1 VDICNPNGVKYK
13 VLPSEASVPS
23 TASANSNIFNQHL
36 ATLAD
41 QTEVSFFDLQVLQV
55 LQGVVKVIT

>member
-1 VDICNPNGVKYK
+1 VACGK
-13 VLPSEASVPS
+13 LS
-23 TASANSNIFNQHL
+23 TSISTQISTTHLLHHL

-55 LQGVVKVIT
+55 LQVLQGVVKVIT